1 MCMTAQIQTTQQRL
15 EAIIG
20 SLMVQNADLATR
32 VEILTQ
38 ELEAARAAPVTKPK
52 AKSEPSI

>member
-1 MCMTAQIQTTQQRL
+1 MTAQIQTTQQRL

-38 ELEAARAAPVTKPK
+38 ELEAARVAPVTKAK
-52 AKSEPSI
+52 AKSEPGI

>member
-1 MCMTAQIQTTQQRL
+1 MTAQIQTTQQRL

-38 ELEAARAAPVTKPK
+38 ELEQARTAPVAKPK
-52 AKSEPSI
+52 GKSEPGV